1 MSSVVRIN
9 VTPVKGTA
17 LMHPDRAELT
27 PSGIPGNRRFFLVD
41 EAGALVS
48 ADTLGLLVQIA
59 AAYDR
64 DAGRLRLAF
73 PDGAVV
79 EGPTS
84 GLGERIVVDFYGR
97 AVDAAVVKGPFSE
110 AFSDLAGRPLRLL
123 RCERDGDGSDIHHVS
138 LVSRASVAALADG
151 AGHTSD
157 LDARRFRMDLELD
170 GSAAYE
176 EDTWDGRRIRLGD
189 AVVRLHGQIPRC
201 VITTLDPD
209 TGSKDFETLKEIA
222 RQRARIEG
230 DGGLP
235 FGMYAEVE
243 VPGMVALGDPVS
255 LDA

>member
-17 LMHPDRAELT
+17 LTHPVRAELT
-27 PSGIPGNRRFFLVD
+27 PTGIPGNRRFFLVD

-48 ADTLGLLVQIA
+48 ADTLGQLVQVA
-59 AAYDR
+59 AAYER
-64 DAGRLRLAF
+64 ETERLRVTF

-79 EGPTS
+79 EGPAS
-84 GLGERIVVDFYGR
+84 GLDERVVVDFYGR
-97 AVDAAVVKGPFSE
+97 AVDATGVAGPFSE
-110 AFSDLAGRPLRLL
+110 AFSDYTGRPLRLL
-123 RCERDGDGSDIHHVS
+123 RSEREGEGSDVHHVS
-138 LVSRASVAALADG
+138 LVSRASVAALAAG
-151 AGHTSD
+151 AGHAGD

-170 GSAAYE
+170 GAEPYE
-176 EDTWDGRRIRLGD
+176 EDTWDGRRVRLGD

-201 VITTLDPD
+201 VLTTFDPD

-243 VPGMVALGDPVS
+243 VPGIVTLGDPVS
-255 LDA
+255 IDA